1 QKRPL
6 TVENLKSLVNN
17 GVTEKRLQEL
27 VRDRGIAF
35 VPDQDALQSLR
46 AGGVPESVLAELPA
60 QARRDLPA
68 YRQQLY
74 EAGQK
79 EDWSAAASL
88 TKRILF
94 VDPNDRE
101 AQSELGWLYVNGQG
115 VPQDYGEALKW
126 YRKAAEQNDPRAQN
140 SLGLMYENA
149 RGVTQDYGEALKW
162 YRKATA
168 ENRRTGKNN
177 RGRMYVS

>member
-1 QKRPL
+1 MICPYTNRRLSPCNWILLLVLVLAPIASAAQKRPL

-101 AQSELGWLYVNGQG
+101 AQSE
-115 VPQDYGEALKW
+115 K
-126 YRKAAEQNDPRAQN
+126 
-140 SLGLMYENA
+140 
-149 RGVTQDYGEALKW
+149 
-162 YRKATA
+162 
-168 ENRRTGKNN
+168 
-177 RGRMYVS
+177 